1 MCMFANGF
9 MGRTFL
15 RKVPNKKMFGN
26 HSTETIAQD
35 ITQNPDKKKK
45 IKQKKNPTHGDFSEV
60 LA

>member
-15 RKVPNKKMFGN
+15 RKVSNKKMFGN

>member
-26 HSTETIAQD
+26 HSTETIDQD

-45 IKQKKNPTHGDFSEV
+45 
-60 LA
+60 